1 MSEPTN
7 NPSGV
12 KPKPSAR
19 RKARK
24 LALQALYQ
32 WQIAGGSLNTIETQF
47 RTDNDLR
54 KTDSAYFHELLHEIP
69 ANVSDLDAQITPL
82 LDRSKEELGVVE
94 LSALRIGAYELNHRR
109 EIPYRVII
117 NEGIDLAKVFGAE
130 DSFRYINGVLDRLAK
145 QVRQVETNG

>member
-69 ANVSDLDAQITPL
+69 ARVADLDAQIIPL
-82 LDRSKEELGVVE
+82 LDRS
-94 LSALRIGAYELNHRR
+94 
-109 EIPYRVII
+109 
-117 NEGIDLAKVFGAE
+117 
-130 DSFRYINGVLDRLAK
+130 
-145 QVRQVETNG
+145 